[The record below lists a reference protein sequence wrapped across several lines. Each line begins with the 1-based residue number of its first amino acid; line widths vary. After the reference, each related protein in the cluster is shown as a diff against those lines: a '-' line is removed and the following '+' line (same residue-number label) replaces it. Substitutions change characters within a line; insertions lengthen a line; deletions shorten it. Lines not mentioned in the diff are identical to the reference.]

1 MVTESKLLENP
12 HYVPFVIGICLLEGL
27 KDTSF
32 DLTLLVEL
40 LLVPEDFDSD
50 SLSVFVVVTV
60 KDLTE
65 RAFTDLAL
73 NFVSVGDVVLWGAHI
88 LVSIV
93 VEAIII
99 GVVRRLD
106 IR

>member
-12 HYVPFVIGICLLEGL
+12 HYVPLVIGVCLFEGL

-50 SLSVFVVVTV
+50 SLSVFVIVTV
-60 KDLTE
+60 EDLPE
-65 RAFTDLAL
+65 
-73 NFVSVGDVVLWGAHI
+73 
-88 LVSIV
+88 
-93 VEAIII
+93 
-99 GVVRRLD
+99 
-106 IR
+106 